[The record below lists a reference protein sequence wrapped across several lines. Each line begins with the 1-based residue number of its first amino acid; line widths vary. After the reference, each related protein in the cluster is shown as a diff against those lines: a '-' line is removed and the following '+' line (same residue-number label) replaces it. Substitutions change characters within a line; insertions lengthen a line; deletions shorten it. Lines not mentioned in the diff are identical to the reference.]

1 MHQRRR
7 LQRLPGFLL
16 SEFLGRQL
24 AQLII
29 DQRQELLGGVW
40 VALFD
45 RAQDRCDVAHDPEDN
60 RAHAARQMNFWS

>member
-1 MHQRRR
+1 
-7 LQRLPGFLL
+7 
-16 SEFLGRQL
+16 
-24 AQLII
+24 
-29 DQRQELLGGVW
+29 LLGGVW